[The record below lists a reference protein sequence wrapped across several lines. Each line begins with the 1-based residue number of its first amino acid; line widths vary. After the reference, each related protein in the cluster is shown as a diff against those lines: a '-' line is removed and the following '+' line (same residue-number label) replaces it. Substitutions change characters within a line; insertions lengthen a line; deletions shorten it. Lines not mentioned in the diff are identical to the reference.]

1 MRSKLSRPPAVCYS
15 DLSSFMGAL
24 SERLSAEYERA
35 LTAQRFRSEDLDRL
49 DYHLPLLERLGIL

>member
-1 MRSKLSRPPAVCYS
+1 
-15 DLSSFMGAL
+15 MGAL

-35 LTAQRFRSEDLDRL
+35 LTAQRFWSEDLDLARL